1 MEDVTSAAAA
11 EGAAASA
18 APGLAVRFENVKY
31 TYDEEGGAFAVN
43 GVTLDIRAGEFVA
56 VLGRNGSGKS
66 TLAKLINALL
76 RPTEGKVTVFGMD
89 TSDPKKAF
97 DIRKSAGMVF
107 QNPDNQTVAS
117 VVEDDVAFGPENIG
131 VPRKEIGERI
141 AYALDAVG
149 MSEFRHA
156 TPSRLSGGQKQRIAI
171 AGVLA
176 ILPKIMILDES
187 TAMLDPKGRREVMNV
202 VKKLNREQ
210 GMTVILITHFMEEA
224 LEAQRAV
231 VMHRGEVVMDGTPEE
246 IFARADELETYNLA
260 LPRAAYIC
268 KQLQR
273 AGMPVAD
280 AFNAEELAEAICAS
294 LQKG

>member
-1 MEDVTSAAAA
+1 ME
-11 EGAAASA
+11 
-18 APGLAVRFENVKY
+18 AVHFDNVKY
-31 TYDEEGGAFAVN
+31 SYREDGAEYAVN
-43 GVTLDIRAGEFVA
+43 GVTLSVEEGQFVA

-76 RPTEGKVTVFGMD
+76 EPSSGKVTVFGMD
-89 TSDPKKAF
+89 TSDPKNTF
-97 DIRKSAGMVF
+97 EIRESAGMVF

-117 VVEDDVAFGPENIG
+117 IVEDDVAFGPENIG

-141 AYALDAVG
+141 DFALRAVG
-149 MSEFRHA
+149 MEAFRNA

-176 ILPKIMILDES
+176 IRPKIMILDES
-187 TAMLDPKGRREVMNV
+187 TAMLDPRGRREVMEV
-202 VKKLNREQ
+202 IRKLNREQ
-210 GMTVILITHFMEEA
+210 GMTVLLITHFMEEA
-224 LEAQRAV
+224 LQADRAV

-246 IFARADELETYNLA
+246 IFARSEELETYNLT

-268 KQLQR
+268 KQLQA
-273 AGMPVAD
+273 AGLPVAN
-280 AFNAEELAEAICAS
+280 AFTAKELAEEICKS